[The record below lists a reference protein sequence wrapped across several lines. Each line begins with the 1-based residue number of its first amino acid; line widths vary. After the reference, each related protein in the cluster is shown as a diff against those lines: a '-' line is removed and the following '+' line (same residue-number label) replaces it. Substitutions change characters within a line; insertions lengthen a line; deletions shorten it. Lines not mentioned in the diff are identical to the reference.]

1 MTAFINTN
9 DLTIVSEAAENV
21 LAVNEAIDLQPIST
35 NDLVALYNK
44 FADAPVQ
51 KFRDRETAMNRVFKV
66 IQMNTNV
73 EHTQTSADA
82 NVHAGADLNEGA
94 ALEQEA
100 AKIQPSAFS
109 WMAQEA
115 DIAAKAADIAGIKS
129 KTKTTRKRVVKQTE
143 STLDK
148 IKAFIETGAEFT
160 LKSLAEQFEI
170 KESTAGVFV
179 STLKSKNGAHA
190 MPIVIDKKTKT
201 YKFAPKTEGAESTEA
216 PVAESTEQAEA

>member
-44 FADAPVQ
+44 FADAPVK
-51 KFRDRETAMNRVFKV
+51 KFSDRETAMNRVFKV

-82 NVHAGADLNEGA
+82 NLHSGAELNDGDT
-94 ALEQEA
+94 LEQEA

-190 MPIVIDKKTKT
+190 MPIVIDKKSKT
-201 YKFAPKTEGAESTEA
+201 YKLAPKADAVEA
-216 PVAESTEQAEA
+216 PAAESTEQTEA